1 VSSVTTAFCQTRYL
15 APLSA
20 ILPPTLESSEHGS
33 WKSILSAG
41 GWQRRLGTHC
51 RRVGAGGSFGR
62 RTMTA
67 GQPGRGYW
75 STLGRSFIFNG
86 RTRIE
91 GHIRVRRHCLDKKFR
106 AHARNLGIK
115 STDAGE
121 NRYQYSSA
129 LLTFKRTKS
138 ITCCQYSM
146 LRSIRLHPQPC
157 ILRLH
162 DVYISYSI
170 A

>member
-1 VSSVTTAFCQTRYL
+1 VSSVTTAFCPTRYL

-20 ILPPTLESSEHGS
+20 ILPPPLGSSEHGS
-33 WKSILSAG
+33 WKSIFSAG
-41 GWQRRLGTHC
+41 GWQRRVGIYC
-51 RRVGAGGSFGR
+51 WRVGAGGSFGR

-75 STLGRSFIFNG
+75 STLGCSFIFKG

-91 GHIRVRRHCLDKKFR
+91 GHIRVRRNCLDKKFR
-106 AHARNLGIK
+106 AHARNLGSK

-138 ITCCQYSM
+138 ITCCPYSM
-146 LRSIRLHPQPC
+146 LPFIWLHPST
-157 ILRLH
+157 LH
-162 DVYISYSI
+162 SSSS
-170 A
+170 